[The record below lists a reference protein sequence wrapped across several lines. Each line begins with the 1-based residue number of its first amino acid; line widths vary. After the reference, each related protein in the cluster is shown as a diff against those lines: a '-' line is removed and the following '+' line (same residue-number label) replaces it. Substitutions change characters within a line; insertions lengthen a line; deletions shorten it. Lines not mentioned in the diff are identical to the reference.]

1 MTGTDGAAVPY
12 NCQFVPSGPNSCDT
26 LQGYDRR
33 YVTYG
38 TFADLYP
45 GDSQMPY
52 KPLTLES
59 ASRPGQL
66 GVALNIDWQISETL
80 FTDVDHLLS
89 RLQDRLVVRRR

>member
-1 MTGTDGAAVPY
+1 MPVWRPCSTPMPSARINNDPNRPWLTGTDGAGVPY

-59 ASRPGQL
+59 APRHGQHRVSR
-66 GVALNIDWQISETL
+66 
-80 FTDVDHLLS
+80 
-89 RLQDRLVVRRR
+89 